1 MKKYILFLVFL
12 LLVGISCS
20 NRLYQQPRTSDHR
33 EAVEIMY
40 KDIYPVLKNN
50 PSFEIISATEGK
62 MKKNFG
68 WSRLVKLKSFSS
80 YENTKQELTNITEG
94 YFNKKLSYSENNNIY
109 KDFEVTSESRHISFG
124 LYDKDNNYWYI
135 SFESD

>member
-1 MKKYILFLVFL
+1 MKKYILFLIFL
-12 LLVGISCS
+12 LIVGISCG
-20 NRLYQQPRTSDHR
+20 NRLYQQPRTEDHKK
-33 EAVEIMY
+33 AVEIMY
-40 KDIYPVLKNN
+40 NDIYPVLKNKS
-50 PSFEIISATEGK
+50 SFEIISTAEGQ

-68 WSRLVKLKSFSS
+68 WSKLVKLKSSSS

-94 YFNKKLSYSENNNIY
+94 YFNKKLSYSQNNDIH
-109 KDFEVTSESRHISFG
+109 KDFDITSESKHIRFG